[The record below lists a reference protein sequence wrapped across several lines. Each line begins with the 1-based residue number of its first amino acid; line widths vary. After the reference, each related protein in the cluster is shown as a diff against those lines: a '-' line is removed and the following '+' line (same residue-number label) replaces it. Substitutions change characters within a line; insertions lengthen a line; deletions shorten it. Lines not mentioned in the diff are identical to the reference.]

1 MLLVTGITGHTGQ
14 YFLKEL
20 IANDYIG
27 KIRCLVRETTNIAK
41 LENTSLDIE
50 VLKGDLNDKN
60 FLVKA
65 IEGVTEIV
73 HIYNI
78 HHSRSIIDVALKKN
92 VSKVVLVH
100 TTGIYSKFKEASAG
114 YKQIEAD
121 IQETLHIANH
131 PMNVVILRPSMIYG
145 DLCDH
150 NMSKFIKLV
159 DKVKFVPII
168 DNGNSLIQPV
178 NARDLGKAYYTALTK
193 INKSTDYD
201 LTGDRPI
208 TLKEALE
215 SIALNLNKKIHF
227 ISVPLSLG
235 LIGARVVKTLSLSK
249 IDLIEKVQRMAEN
262 RSYSHEK
269 AKQDFA
275 YKPMTFEQGILEEIR
290 QYKVKKS
297 GESL

>member
-1 MLLVTGITGHTGQ
+1 MLLITGITGHTGR
-14 YFLKEL
+14 YFLDEL
-20 IANDYIG
+20 IANQYIG
-27 KIRCLVRETTNIAK
+27 KIRCLVRETTNTTI
-41 LENTSLDIE
+41 LDNTSLDIE
-50 VLKGDLNDKN
+50 VLKGDLNDNK
-60 FLVKA
+60 FLEKA

-78 HHSRSIIDVALKKN
+78 HHSKSIIDIALKKN

-100 TTGIYSKFKEASAG
+100 TTGIYSTFKEASAG

-121 IQETLHIANH
+121 IQETLQIAKH
-131 PMNVVILRPSMIYG
+131 SMNVVILRPSMIYG

-150 NMSKFIKLV
+150 NMSKFIKMV
-159 DKVKFVPII
+159 DKLKVIPII
-168 DNGNSLIQPV
+168 DNGNNLIQPV

-193 INKSTDYD
+193 INKSGDYD

-208 TLKEALE
+208 TLKKALE
-215 SIALNLNKKIHF
+215 LIALNLNKKVHF

-235 LIGARVVKTLSLSK
+235 VFGARAIKALSLNK
-249 IDLIEKVQRMAEN
+249 VDVIEKVQRMAES

-275 YKPMTFEQGILEEIR
+275 YKPMTFEQGITEEVR
-290 QYKVKKS
+290 QYKVRKE
-297 GESL
+297 GE

>member
-215 SIALNLNKKIHF
+215 SIALNLNKKF
-227 ISVPLSLG
+227 ILL
-235 LIGARVVKTLSLSK
+235 
-249 IDLIEKVQRMAEN
+249 
-262 RSYSHEK
+262 
-269 AKQDFA
+269 A
-275 YKPMTFEQGILEEIR
+275 YLFL
-290 QYKVKKS
+290 
-297 GESL
+297 